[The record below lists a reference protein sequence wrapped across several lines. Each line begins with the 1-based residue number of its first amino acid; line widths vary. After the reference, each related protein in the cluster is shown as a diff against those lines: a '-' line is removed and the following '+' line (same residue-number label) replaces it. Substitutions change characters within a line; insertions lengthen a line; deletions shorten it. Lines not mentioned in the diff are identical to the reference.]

1 MNTLASLKALRT
13 AAKLA
18 KLIKAATPA
27 AIEANRSAV
36 AQNAA
41 EVTALENNCE
51 NERAKFARALYFKR
65 LAALQPD
72 ASLLD
77 TAHGRVEPDTFSG

>member
-1 MNTLASLKALRT
+1 MNNTASLKALRT

-27 AIEANRSAV
+27 AIEAKRAAV
-36 AQNAA
+36 AKIAA

-65 LAALQPD
+65 LAAL
-72 ASLLD
+72 
-77 TAHGRVEPDTFSG
+77 GRMEAAAKLRG